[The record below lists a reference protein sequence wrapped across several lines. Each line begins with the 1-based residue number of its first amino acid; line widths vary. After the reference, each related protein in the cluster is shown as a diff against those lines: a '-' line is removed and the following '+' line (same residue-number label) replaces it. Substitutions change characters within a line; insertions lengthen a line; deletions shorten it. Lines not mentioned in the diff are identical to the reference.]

1 MAFSNALS
9 SRLDDLRS
17 RNSQFMASES
27 SSGFTTPS
35 RYSGSFMT
43 THSQPVNDARGS
55 LQRRFTTDL
64 TKMPTLPPIGQPP
77 NAVVEPVDISSTVSE
92 SNPVPSMRVSKLV
105 WRL

>member
-1 MAFSNALS
+1 MAFNSIT

-43 THSQPVNDARGS
+43 THSQASSDARGN
-55 LQRRFTTDL
+55 LQRRFTTDM

-77 NAVVEPVDISSTVSE
+77 NQVKESVDISSTVSDFF
-92 SNPVPSMRVSKLV
+92 LCQ
-105 WRL
+105 